1 LVKAMLKELADGTS
15 DPDHR
20 HRAVEVLRFRFWVSQ
35 RRACRM
41 VGQHRSTQRLPGR
54 MIQRSWPGRL
64 TAGSAARGHHGM

>member
-1 LVKAMLKELADGTS
+1 MELLT
-15 DPDHR
+15 PDHR

-54 MIQRSWPGRL
+54 MIQQFWPGRL
-64 TAGSAARGHHGM
+64 TA